1 MSSLAGVGLGID
13 TCFNWFTVVTNIAAR
28 DAGTNVNIIKIG
40 ASVDGR
46 IWGVVLIAIGFAM
59 IALHPWAERI
69 DGWLKGLPNDVMTAI
84 LLLLAI
90 IIICAALGARPAIK
104 ALLILWIVMP

>member
-1 MSSLAGVGLGID
+1 MD
-13 TCFNWFTVVTNIAAR
+13 TSFNWFTVITNRAAR
-28 DAGTNVNIIKIG
+28 HAGTNVKIIKSG
-40 ASVDGR
+40 VSVDDR
-46 IWGVVLIAIGFAM
+46 IWGVVLIAIGVAM
-59 IALHPWAERI
+59 IALHPWSERI

-84 LLLLAI
+84 LLSLAI